1 MMILRTLLEVAA
13 ILLNVLWWLIIL
25 QVVLSWLVAF
35 NVLNTSSQGVRRF
48 LGALDRML
56 EPLYRPFRRILPDF
70 GGLDLSPVIV
80 LLLVSILINPVIR
93 NALASIPIET
103 V

>member
-1 MMILRTLLEVAA
+1 MVLRTLLEIAA

-25 QVVLSWLVAF
+25 QVILSWLVAF

-48 LGALDRML
+48 LQALDRML

-70 GGLDLSPVIV
+70 GGLDLSPVVV
-80 LLLVSILINPVIR
+80 LLLIGILINPVIS
-93 NALASIPIET
+93 NALASIPPSG

>member
-1 MMILRTLLEVAA
+1 MILRTLLEIAA

-25 QVVLSWLVAF
+25 QVILSWLVAF

-48 LGALDRML
+48 LSALDRLL
-56 EPLYRPFRRILPDF
+56 EPLFRPFRRILPDF
-70 GGLDLSPVIV
+70 GGLDLSPVVV
-80 LLLVSILINPVIR
+80 LLLISILINPVIS
-93 NALASIPIET
+93 NALASIPPSG